1 MPVVLLPPTTEV
13 SARVQQLILL
23 QGGRYRSRVD
33 EATWSQQPVWMELPA
48 AAQVASGPSQT
59 LPTGE
64 ILVLPWDQAD
74 PALLEHW
81 LGDWVQRF
89 GRLPASVVMI
99 TTLGHVSAA
108 WLRQLSVTFRV
119 QFAAVAVA
127 TGEVVGPEAL
137 AAALAIVLDDE
148 AAQELQA
155 VNPLEHIRGVAADP
169 RDPAVFAERLRRAA
183 PRTWLSRALLLTN
196 VGVFVLMQ
204 LADGLPLFSR
214 FSYETIIRFGAN
226 TSGRTVGAGET
237 WRLLTATFL
246 HADLMHIAMNMWALH
261 VLGGVTER
269 LFGARSFAVL
279 YLASALGGSVA
290 SLGFTLAADPMLP
303 TVGAS
308 GAIFGL
314 MGGLLGFALSRRGS
328 VPPQLYRSLT
338 RDSLF
343 FIGLNVMIG
352 FSISFIDNAA
362 HLGGLAAG
370 LIGGLLLSRELP
382 PAPRPSLLR
391 RGLAIAVLATLIA
404 GAWMVL
410 V

>member
-1 MPVVLLPPTTEV
+1 MNPLPPTTEV

-48 AAQVASGPSQT
+48 AGEFAADPQRR
-59 LPTGE
+59 LPPGE
-64 ILVLPWDQAD
+64 ILVLPWDQPD
-74 PALLEHW
+74 PALLELW
-81 LGDWVQRF
+81 LANWLRRF
-89 GRLPASVVMI
+89 GHLPATVVMI
-99 TTLGHVSAA
+99 TAIGHVSPG
-108 WLRQLSVTFRV
+108 WLQSLGARFQVR
-119 QFAAVAVA
+119 FAAVAVA
-127 TGEVVGPEAL
+127 AGEVVGPDAL
-137 AAALAIVLDDE
+137 ALPLALVLDDD
-148 AAQELQA
+148 AAEMLQE
-155 VNPLEHIRGVAADP
+155 VNPLEHIRGVPADP

-183 PRTWLSRALLLTN
+183 PRTWLSRAVLMTN
-196 VGVFVLMQ
+196 IGVFVLMQ
-204 LADGLPLFSR
+204 IADGMPLFSR
-214 FSYETIIRFGAN
+214 FSYDTVMQFGAN

-246 HADLMHIAMNMWALH
+246 HADLMHLAMNMWALH

-269 LFGARSFAVL
+269 LFGVRSFAVI

-290 SLGFTLAADPMLP
+290 SLGFTLAENPNLP

-314 MGGLLGFALSRRGS
+314 MGALLGFALSRRGS

-343 FIGLNVMIG
+343 FIGLNVLIG

-370 LIGGLLLSRELP
+370 LVGGLLLSRDLP
-382 PAPRPSLLR
+382 PAPQPTLAR
-391 RGLAIAVLATLIA
+391 RGGAIAVLAGLI
-404 GAWMVL
+404 GAAWKVL